1 MDAQRAAETI
11 KLLAE
16 LVSEQGGALR
26 MLEAVAL
33 GLLDELATDPRVS
46 GAVVLRLEEA
56 YSQSLA
62 RSSNAIEHEELDAL
76 RNRLLEAM
84 NAAALRGASEAG
96 GGGG

>member
-1 MDAQRAAETI
+1 MDAQLAAETI

-33 GLLDELATDPRVS
+33 GL
-46 GAVVLRLEEA
+46 
-56 YSQSLA
+56 A
-62 RSSNAIEHEELDAL
+62 RSSNVIEHEELDAL